1 MYSLILF
8 FINILSNYHSASGGK
23 AEDDEGEGEE
33 EGEEGNSGDGGN
45 REEVNEGEEEDSL
58 LGKRK
63 ANIEPEEIDI
73 DDV

>member
-33 EGEEGNSGDGGN
+33 EGEGNSGDGGN